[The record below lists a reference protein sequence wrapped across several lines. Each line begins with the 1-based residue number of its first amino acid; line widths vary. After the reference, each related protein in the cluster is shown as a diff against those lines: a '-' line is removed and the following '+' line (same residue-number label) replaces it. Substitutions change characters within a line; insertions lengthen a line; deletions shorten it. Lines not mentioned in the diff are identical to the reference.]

1 MYEKQKIR
9 SNVVLL
15 IALLLLITN
24 TPIST
29 SARTVT
35 SEAARGTP
43 DHDLLKEAVEFP
55 PDSV

>member
-1 MYEKQKIR
+1 MKNKKIR
-9 SNVVLL
+9 RNVVLL

>member
-1 MYEKQKIR
+1 MKNKKNR
-9 SNVVLL
+9 RNVVLL

-29 SARTVT
+29 SAQTVT